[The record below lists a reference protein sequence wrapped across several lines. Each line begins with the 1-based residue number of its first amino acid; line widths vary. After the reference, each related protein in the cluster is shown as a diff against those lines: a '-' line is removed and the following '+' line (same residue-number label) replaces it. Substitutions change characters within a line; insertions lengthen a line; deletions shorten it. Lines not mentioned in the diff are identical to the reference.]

1 MPISTFRVI
10 NLILFLVLILSSCE
24 QEPLMV
30 EDENLSLSSDTI
42 TFNIVDDITYQIPP
56 NMSGSKHL
64 YIGKRDNYEFD
75 INYIRINKFSVNR
88 YDPFNGDTIVSEFH
102 NYSTS
107 SLTVDSLKLSLNFIN
122 DSIDTDAQFYLR
134 YFPDAPDSV
143 FSRSRTNYLNNNTNY
158 SDIISYGTILEDT
171 SSSYATL
178 SFSIDPSYFSEFI
191 DTSLADFN
199 NSFLIGANNAEQGF
213 YEFFSMN
220 SGENT
225 SPSLSIFFKYILND
239 STIIDTFNVHSATED
254 LAILKPPSLAEN
266 DTSYL
271 SVSLAK
277 GLKSLFAIDTKEWQ
291 LPKGSVIRK
300 AELLLS
306 SVDNDSS
313 NSSIINSYPLKG
325 DLFPKKFSFF
335 ENDPFDLDIPN
346 GSSSAMNN
354 NQLKL
359 NHRLGST
366 NFFNTNKSLHIF
378 NIQPNITNDPF
389 TTINFHNSNHIE
401 LFPKFRIIYV
411 IP

>member
-1 MPISTFRVI
+1 
-10 NLILFLVLILSSCE
+10 
-24 QEPLMV
+24 
-30 EDENLSLSSDTI
+30 
-42 TFNIVDDITYQIPP
+42 
-56 NMSGSKHL
+56 
-64 YIGKRDNYEFD
+64 
-75 INYIRINKFSVNR
+75 
-88 YDPFNGDTIVSEFH
+88 
-102 NYSTS
+102 
-107 SLTVDSLKLSLNFIN
+107 
-122 DSIDTDAQFYLR
+122 
-134 YFPDAPDSV
+134 
-143 FSRSRTNYLNNNTNY
+143 
-158 SDIISYGTILEDT
+158 
-171 SSSYATL
+171 
-178 SFSIDPSYFSEFI
+178 
-191 DTSLADFN
+191 
-199 NSFLIGANNAEQGF
+199 
-213 YEFFSMN
+213 MN

-239 STIIDTFNVHSATED
+239 STVIDTFNVHNATED
-254 LAILKPPSLAEN
+254 LAILKPPSLDEN

-325 DLFPKKFSFF
+325 DLFPSKFSFF

-346 GSSSAMNN
+346 GSSSALNN
-354 NQLKL
+354 NKLKL

-366 NFFNTNKSLHIF
+366 NFFKTNKSLHIF

>member
-1 MPISTFRVI
+1 M
-10 NLILFLVLILSSCE
+10 
-24 QEPLMV
+24 
-30 EDENLSLSSDTI
+30 
-42 TFNIVDDITYQIPP
+42 
-56 NMSGSKHL
+56 
-64 YIGKRDNYEFD
+64 
-75 INYIRINKFSVNR
+75 
-88 YDPFNGDTIVSEFH
+88 
-102 NYSTS
+102 
-107 SLTVDSLKLSLNFIN
+107 
-122 DSIDTDAQFYLR
+122 
-134 YFPDAPDSV
+134 
-143 FSRSRTNYLNNNTNY
+143 NN
-158 SDIISYGTILEDT
+158 
-171 SSSYATL
+171 
-178 SFSIDPSYFSEFI
+178 
-191 DTSLADFN
+191 
-199 NSFLIGANNAEQGF
+199 
-213 YEFFSMN
+213 
-220 SGENT
+220 GENT

-239 STIIDTFNVHSATED
+239 STVIDTFSVHNATED

-277 GLKSLFAIDTKEWQ
+277 GLKSLFTIDTKEWQ

-325 DLFPKKFSFF
+325 DLLPKKFSF
-335 ENDPFDLDIPN
+335 LDIPN

-354 NQLKL
+354 NKLKL